1 MARIDDI
8 FSGITKT
15 VMTDWGQDITYIK
28 TSTPSTYN
36 PVTGAVFQS
45 ETEITVRAVITKVNP
60 KEYDGLYQTTDL
72 KILFG
77 ADELGDYY
85 PTQADRLQYIEAGET
100 REAKLIDITTQ
111 RGTNPILH
119 TVIARPQ

>member
-45 ETEITVRAVITKVNP
+45 ETEVTVRAVITNINP

-72 KILFG
+72 KVLFG

-85 PTQADRLQYIEAGET
+85 PTQADRIQYTQASET
-100 REAKLIDITTQ
+100 REAKLVDIVSQ
-111 RGTNPILH
+111 RGTNAILH

>member
-28 TSTPSTYN
+28 TTIPSTYN
-36 PVTGAVFQS
+36 PTTGTVFQS
-45 ETEITVRAVITKVNP
+45 ETEVTVRAVITKVNP

-85 PTQADRLQYIEAGET
+85 PTQADRIQYPEAGET
-100 REAKLIDITTQ
+100 REAKIIDIVTQ
-111 RGTNPILH
+111 RGSKAILH

>member
-45 ETEITVRAVITKVNP
+45 ETEVTVRAVITNINP

-85 PTQADRLQYIEAGET
+85 PTQADRIQYTQASET
-100 REAKLIDITTQ
+100 REAKLVDIVSQ
-111 RGTNPILH
+111 RGTNAILH